1 MMENV
6 MSKPEIMRE
15 KIERKQYVTFTEAV
29 AAAVAAQRINGNRY
43 VRKHEADLSDRENL
57 LRSNNQILLNILRE
71 NRTDISE
78 EDRSTA
84 VKITDYLQSK
94 VMELIAETL
103 IDYWKEAVLKSDLQ
117 EINIEDF
124 RTLAFIASIPNS
136 YTNAINREQV
146 RDIIESAAR
155 QSRHFGTAGDGVD
168 TVVHVLGDVYS
179 KNYDKWYTTCLDQ
192 NNNLVSFPVSNRL
205 DTDSMYHITG
215 KIQKFIENNTTK
227 LHYVRAKKCL
237 TTTNT

>member
-1 MMENV
+1 MENA
-6 MSKPEIMRE
+6 MSELLIMRE
-15 KIERKQYVTFTEAV
+15 KLERKQYVTFTEAV
-29 AAAVAAQRINGNRY
+29 AAAVAAQRLNGDRY
-43 VRKHEADLSDRENL
+43 VRKHEADLSDLQNP

-71 NRTDISE
+71 NPADITD
-78 EDRSTA
+78 EDRATA

-136 YTNAINREQV
+136 YANAISREQV

-155 QSRHFGTAGDGVD
+155 ESRHFGSVGDAVE
-168 TVVHVLGDVYS
+168 TVVYVLGDVYS
-179 KNYDKWYTTCLDQ
+179 RNYDKWYTTCLDQ
-192 NNNLVSFPVSNRL
+192 RNNLVSFPVKDRL
-205 DTDSMYHITG
+205 DNACMYHITG

-237 TTTNT
+237 TTRNT

>member
-1 MMENV
+1 
-6 MSKPEIMRE
+6 MSGLEIMHE
-15 KIERKQYVTFTEAV
+15 TIERKQYISFTEAV
-29 AAAVAAQRINGNRY
+29 AAAVTAQRMNGNRY
-43 VRKHEADLSDRENL
+43 IRKHEAESSNKENP
-57 LRSNNQILLNILRE
+57 LRSNNHILQNILRE
-71 NRTDISE
+71 NAAQVTD
-78 EDRSTA
+78 EDRA
-84 VKITDYLQSK
+84 QAAKITDYLQSK
-94 VMELIAETL
+94 VLELIAETL

-117 EINIEDF
+117 EINVEDF

-136 YTNAINREQV
+136 YINAVGREEV
-146 RDIIESAAR
+146 RYLIESAAR

-205 DTDSMYHITG
+205 DADSMYHITG